1 MRGAGVGSRHVR
13 GAARPRILFICRGSA
28 EDGLGH
34 VMRSRTIAAEMPSDA
49 AVRLVVIGDAYVEGL
64 LAGRGVRYEIVPD
77 EAAAMATFK
86 ATHPDAVVF
95 DLMHFGAAKFDRIAQ
110 SCPTVSVSPVFDRLK
125 DVDHFFHR
133 TRELGEMF
141 DGASFRGRMHAGLD
155 FAVIRPGC
163 RRINEAEYERHLYG
177 QPLSVALSMGG
188 ADAGNKT
195 LRVLRKIAEI
205 DRSMLFWVLLGE
217 GYGHS
222 YEALVDCVKAS
233 SRHEII
239 LAKTSDSIWRVMH
252 GCALALL
259 GGGLITYEAAFAGL
273 PSINLF
279 EQADQQFLVKE
290 LVECGAALCA
300 GSPLDAAIENAA
312 RAIRRFDGARQELL
326 AMHRRCRDLIDG
338 QGARRIAGRI
348 VRIAHS
354 GVRPL
359 SAARCE
365 VGVP

>member
-1 MRGAGVGSRHVR
+1 
-13 GAARPRILFICRGSA
+13 
-28 EDGLGH
+28 
-34 VMRSRTIAAEMPSDA
+34 MRSRTIAAEIRGDA
-49 AVRLVVIGDAYVEGL
+49 VVKLVVIGDRYVEGL

-77 EAAAMATFK
+77 EAAAMALFET
-86 ATHPDAVVF
+86 TRPEAVVF
-95 DLMHFGAAKFDRIAQ
+95 DLVHFGAAKFDRIAR
-110 SCPTVSVSPVFDRLK
+110 SCTTVSVSPVFDRLE

-141 DGASFRGRMHAGLD
+141 DVARFRGRMHAGFD

-163 RRINEAEYERHLYG
+163 RRINEADYERHLFG

-195 LRVLRKIAEI
+195 LRVLRRIAAI
-205 DRSMLFWVLLGE
+205 DRPMLFWVLLGE

-252 GCALALL
+252 GCAVALL
-259 GGGLITYEAAFAGL
+259 GGGMITYEAAFAGL

-290 LVECGAALCA
+290 LVACGAALCA

-312 RAIRRFDGARQELL
+312 SAIGRFDGARQELL

-338 QGARRIAGRI
+338 EGARRIAKGI
-348 VRIAHS
+348 VRIADS
-354 GVRPL
+354 DVRRLL
-359 SAARCE
+359 SVARCE
-365 VGVP
+365 AGVP